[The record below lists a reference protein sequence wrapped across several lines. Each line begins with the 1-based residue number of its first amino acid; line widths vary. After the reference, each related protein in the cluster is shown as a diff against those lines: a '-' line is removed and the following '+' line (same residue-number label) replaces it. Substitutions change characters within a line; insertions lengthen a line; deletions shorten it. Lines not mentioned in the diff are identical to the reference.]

1 MSPPTVKITRS
12 RTAQARLK
20 SDQPTKQTLREIIR
34 RADDGE
40 KLKKRGKKLAGV
52 RFADIG
58 GGDLASTISLEDNTT
73 PPVAASS
80 SETGGPA
87 VEKRSVGQTCQPRV
101 HHTSCQVICCT
112 RCRDL
117 GHTAPLCIT
126 TDTSRGPSALYCRNC
141 TMSYDYTDDSTI
153 TIKLTTCLAHQ
164 RSPKKKPKHDAAAKV
179 LQKIDDMVAKGVPLA
194 EVLLMMGISHEKF
207 NKIKILVSA

>member
-12 RTAQARLK
+12 RTAKARLK
-20 SDQPTKQTLREIIR
+20 SDKPTKQTLREIIR

-40 KLKKRGKKLAGV
+40 KLKKRSKKLAGV

-58 GGDLASTISLEDNTT
+58 GGDLASSISLEDNTT
-73 PPVAASS
+73 TEAASS
-80 SETGGPA
+80 SETGRTT
-87 VEKRSVGQTCQPRV
+87 VERRSVGQTCQPRV
-101 HHTSCQVICCT
+101 HNTSCQIICCA
-112 RCRDL
+112 RCGDL

-126 TDTSRGPSALYCRNC
+126 TDSSRGPSALYCRNC
-141 TMSYDYTDDSTI
+141 TMSYSYTDDSTI
-153 TIKLTTCLAHQ
+153 TIQLTTCLAHQ
-164 RSPKKKPKHDAAAKV
+164 RSPKKKPKHDAATKV
-179 LQKIDDMVAKGVPLA
+179 LQKIDDLVAKGIPLS